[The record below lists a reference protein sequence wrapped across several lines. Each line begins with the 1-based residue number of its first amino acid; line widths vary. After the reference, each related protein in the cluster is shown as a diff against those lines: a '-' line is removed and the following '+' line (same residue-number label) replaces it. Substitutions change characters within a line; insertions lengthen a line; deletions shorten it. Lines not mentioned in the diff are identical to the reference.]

1 MTVQAPEKIRGA
13 MAIHELVLE
22 AYDEGKRER
31 RAETRYPFFRS
42 VSLHLDGRCHAA
54 FSREIS
60 SHGIGLMHDVEL
72 HPGEVEVTL
81 PSRRGHTVR
90 MRVHVNWCRSCGDGY
105 FISGGTF
112 VDIKGYD
119 T

>member
-1 MTVQAPEKIRGA
+1 MTVQTPDKIRGA

-31 RAETRYPFFRS
+31 RVETRYPFFRS
-42 VSLHLDGRCHAA
+42 VSLHVDGRCHTG

-60 SHGIGLMHDVEL
+60 AHGIGLMHDVEL
-72 HPGEVEVTL
+72 APGELEVSL

-90 MRVHVNWCRSCGDGY
+90 MRVRILWCRSCGDGWH
-105 FISGGTF
+105 ISGGQF